1 LGREVEPG
9 NWMRLR
15 ERGDE
20 RQRKWYEV
28 WTVQHSI
35 PVVLVTV
42 VTKLKNDSQ
51 MMQRKK

>member
-9 NWMRLR
+9 NWMSQR

-20 RQRKWYEV
+20 RQRKWHEV

-35 PVVLVTV
+35 AVVLVTMAI
-42 VTKLKNDSQ
+42 KLKNDSQ